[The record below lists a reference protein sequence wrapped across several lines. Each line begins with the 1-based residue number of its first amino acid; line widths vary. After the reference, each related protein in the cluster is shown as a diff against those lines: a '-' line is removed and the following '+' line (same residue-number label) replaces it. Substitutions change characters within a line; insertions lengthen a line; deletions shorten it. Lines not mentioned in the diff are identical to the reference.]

1 MATFAHKRS
10 AYGVFLA
17 LPLLAAL
24 AFPANAQ
31 TWKINLRDADLTA
44 FVNEVA
50 DITGKNFAV
59 DPRVKGTVTVISN
72 KALTRDQVYDLFLG
86 VLNVNGVVAVPSGNT
101 IKLVPD
107 TNARGSG
114 TPFDSRSK
122 IRGEL
127 IVTRVIWLANTNPND
142 LIPAIRPLMPQYAHL
157 AAIPG
162 TNALIISDRAENI
175 EQIEKL
181 VRTLDGTGEDDMEA
195 ITLRNSQAEE
205 IIGLV
210 DAMSATG
217 ASRDVRGSRVR
228 LIADARSNRL
238 LVKGDAQ
245 SRKRIRDL
253 VQLLD
258 VAPAD
263 RLGGLRVFRLKHA
276 SAKNLAQMLQGLV
289 TGQNSSSSGS
299 GSSNNNSSFSNTSNN
314 TANNSSTTGS
324 TGSGI
329 SSVNLT
335 SLGNNSNSSNNNALT
350 SFSAGGISIIA
361 DETQNALIVKS
372 EPALMREIES
382 AIEQLDSRRSQVL
395 IEAAIVE
402 VSGSNIDQLGIQW
415 ALGDLTS
422 GVGLINFNNVGA
434 SLAGIGVAAAAGA
447 AGAGAAANSL
457 LGAALALGDVREKNG
472 QTSFYGALIQALDR
486 NTKANLLSVPSVLT
500 LDNEEAHIVVGQ
512 NVPFITGSTTLTSGG
527 TSSPYQTV
535 ERKDV
540 GLTLKVIPHIGE
552 GGTIRL
558 EVEQEV
564 SAVVPAS
571 SAVSTTDITTTK
583 RLIKTAILAE
593 DQQTIVLGGLIQDD
607 NTNSEQAVPGLSK
620 IPVLGRLF
628 RSDNKT
634 NEKRNL
640 LVFLHPTI
648 VRDGK
653 SVNSLTQK
661 RYGQV
666 RSLQFLLDPDGNM
679 TRLPEQID
687 RIYGDSTTSTLT
699 NSALGS
705 KDPTP
710 VALDP
715 NVNTSSLNSSNRNMT
730 GSNTT
735 RTTALAPAP
744 VVVVRPLVDMTAQP
758 AVAINPPV
766 TTTSRDGNTVIQT
779 TIRSE

>member
-1 MATFAHKRS
+1 MANFAHKRS
-10 AYGVFLA
+10 AYGVFMA

-107 TNARGSG
+107 TNARSSG
-114 TPFDSRSK
+114 TPFDSRNR

-127 IVTRVIWLANTNPND
+127 VVTRVIWLENTNPSD
-142 LIPAIRPLMPQYAHL
+142 IIPAIRPLMPQYAHL

-162 TNALIISDRAENI
+162 TNALIVSDRAENI

-181 VRTLDGTGEDDMEA
+181 VRTLDGTGDDDMEA
-195 ITLRNSQAEE
+195 IPLRNSQAEE

-217 ASRDVRGSRVR
+217 TSRDVRGSRIR
-228 LIADARSNRL
+228 LISDARSNRL
-238 LVKGDAQ
+238 LVKGDAA
-245 SRKRIRDL
+245 SRKRIREL
-253 VQLLD
+253 VQMLD

-263 RLGGLRVFRLKHA
+263 RLGGLRVFRLRHA

-289 TGQNSSSSGS
+289 TGQNTSSSSNS
-299 GSSNNNSSFSNTSNN
+299 TSSNNSSFSNSSNN
-314 TANNSSTTGS
+314 TTTGTTS
-324 TGSGI
+324 NTGSSSSLGNGA
-329 SSVNLT
+329 SVNLT
-335 SLGNNSNSSNNNALT
+335 SLGSNGNSNNNQLST
-350 SFSAGGISIIA
+350 FSAGGISIIA
-361 DETQNALIVKS
+361 DETQNALIVKA

-382 AIEQLDSRRSQVL
+382 AIDQLDSRRSQVL

-402 VSGSNIDQLGIQW
+402 VSGSTGEQLGIQW

-422 GVGLINFNNVGA
+422 GVGLINFTNAGA
-434 SLAGIGVAAAAGA
+434 SLASIGAAVAAGGTTAAT
-447 AGAGAAANSL
+447 AANSL
-457 LGAALALGDVREKNG
+457 KGVALALGDVREKNG
-472 QTSFYGALIQALDR
+472 KTNFYGALIQALDS
-486 NTKANLLSVPSVLT
+486 NSKANLLSVPSVLT

-527 TSSPYQTV
+527 TTSPYQTV

-540 GLTLKVIPHIGE
+540 GLTLKVIPHIGD

-564 SAVVPAS
+564 SAVVPNS
-571 SAVSTTDITTTK
+571 VSTTDITTTK

-607 NTNSEQAVPGLSK
+607 ATDSTQAVPGLSK
-620 IPVLGRLF
+620 IPVVGRLF
-628 RSDNKT
+628 RSDSGT
-634 NEKRNL
+634 REKRNL

-648 VRDGK
+648 IRDGQ
-653 SVNSLTQK
+653 SVNDLTQK

-666 RSLQFLLDPDGNM
+666 RGLQLILDPNGNI

-687 RIYGDSTTSTLT
+687 RIYGDSTTDASTNPSMNT
-699 NSALGS
+699 ID
-705 KDPTP
+705 KTP
-710 VALDP
+710 VA
-715 NVNTSSLNSSNRNMT
+715 VQRAV
-730 GSNTT
+730 TT
-735 RTTALAPAP
+735 PVINPP
-744 VVVVRPLVDMTAQP
+744 VVVVQPMVDVKPIT
-758 AVAINPPV
+758 PV
-766 TTTSRDGNTVIQT
+766 TNTTRDGNTVIQT

>member
-1 MATFAHKRS
+1 MTNFAHKRF
-10 AYGVFLA
+10 AYGVFMA

-24 AFPANAQ
+24 ALPANAQ

-107 TNARGSG
+107 TNAKGSG
-114 TPFDSRSK
+114 VPFDSRNRV
-122 IRGEL
+122 RGENV
-127 IVTRVIWLANTNPND
+127 VTRVIWLANTNPND

-175 EQIEKL
+175 IQIESL
-181 VRTLDGTGEDDMEA
+181 VRSLDGTGDDDIES
-195 ITLRNSQAEE
+195 IPLRNSQAEE

-263 RLGGLRVFRLKHA
+263 RLGGLRVFRLRHA

-289 TGQNSSSSGS
+289 TGQSTGSSASNTNSGLSASNTLSSGTNNTSNSAANSSNTGS
-299 GSSNNNSSFSNTSNN
+299 GSS
-314 TANNSSTTGS
+314 
-324 TGSGI
+324 I
-329 SSVNLT
+329 NLS
-335 SLGNNSNSSNNNALT
+335 SLGNSSSNTGDSQMTN
-350 SFSAGGISIIA
+350 FSAGGISIIA
-361 DETQNALIVKS
+361 DETQNALVVKA
-372 EPALMREIES
+372 EPALMREIET
-382 AIEQLDSRRSQVL
+382 AIDQLDTRRSQVL

-402 VSGSNIDQLGIQW
+402 VSGTNTDQLGIQW
-415 ALGDLTS
+415 ALGDLNS
-422 GVGLINFNNVGA
+422 GVGLINFGNVGSSLA
-434 SLAGIGVAAAAGA
+434 SLAAGVSAGGAAAASA
-447 AGAGAAANSL
+447 AGNLAGAAL
-457 LGAALALGDVREKNG
+457 VLGDSRKRSNG
-472 QTSFYGALIQALDR
+472 SNSFYGALIQALKIDE
-486 NTKANLLSVPSVLT
+486 KANLLSVPSVMT
-500 LDNEEAHIVVGQ
+500 LDNQEAHIVVGQ
-512 NVPFITGSTTLTSGG
+512 NVPFITGSTTSTNSG
-527 TSSPYQTV
+527 TSNPYQTI

-540 GLTLKVIPHIGE
+540 GITLKVIPHIGE
-552 GGTIRL
+552 DGTVRL

-564 SAVVPAS
+564 SAVLKTNADIRS
-571 SAVSTTDITTTK
+571 SDLITSK
-583 RLIKTAILAE
+583 RLIKTEILAD

-607 NTNSEQAVPGLSK
+607 TTGSTQAVPGLSS
-620 IPVLGRLF
+620 IPFVGRLF
-628 RSDNKT
+628 RSDSGSK
-634 NEKRNL
+634 EKRNL

-648 VRDGK
+648 IRDSNSVR
-653 SVNSLTQK
+653 SLTQT

-666 RSLQFLLDPDGNM
+666 RSLQLMLDPDGNI

-687 RIYGDSTTSTLT
+687 RIYGESTTDAAA
-699 NSALGS
+699 NSRVNLID
-705 KDPTP
+705 KTP
-710 VALDP
+710 VAVTRP
-715 NVNTSSLNSSNRNMT
+715 ATTAVTTPVVNPAVIVVKPIVDEQPI
-730 GSNTT
+730 T
-735 RTTALAPAP
+735 RT
-744 VVVVRPLVDMTAQP
+744 
-758 AVAINPPV
+758 
-766 TTTSRDGNTVIQT
+766 SKDGTTVIQT
-779 TIRSE
+779 TIRAQ

>member
-1 MATFAHKRS
+1 MANFAHKRS
-10 AYGVFLA
+10 AYGVFMA

-114 TPFDSRSK
+114 TPFDSRNR

-127 IVTRVIWLANTNPND
+127 VVTRVIWLENTNPND
-142 LIPAIRPLMPQYAHL
+142 VIPAVRPLMPQYAHL

-162 TNALIISDRAENI
+162 TNALIVSDRAENI

-181 VRTLDGTGEDDMEA
+181 VRTLDGTGDDDMEA
-195 ITLRNSQAEE
+195 IPLRNSQAEE

-217 ASRDVRGSRVR
+217 SARDVRGSRVR

-238 LVKGDAQ
+238 LVKGDART
-245 SRKRIRDL
+245 RKRIREL
-253 VQLLD
+253 VQMLD

-263 RLGGLRVFRLKHA
+263 RLGGLRVFRLRHA

-289 TGQNSSSSGS
+289 TGQNTSSGSNASASGNSNSFSNSSNTTTTGTTSNTGSSSSLGS
-299 GSSNNNSSFSNTSNN
+299 GASVNLSNLGSNSSSNNNPL
-314 TANNSSTTGS
+314 ST
-324 TGSGI
+324 
-329 SSVNLT
+329 
-335 SLGNNSNSSNNNALT
+335 
-350 SFSAGGISIIA
+350 FSAGGISIIA
-361 DETQNALIVKS
+361 DETQNALIVKA

-382 AIEQLDSRRSQVL
+382 AINQLDSRRSQVL

-402 VSGSNIDQLGIQW
+402 VSGSTGEQLGIQW

-434 SLAGIGVAAAAGA
+434 SLAQIGAAVATGGTAAAS
-447 AGAGAAANSL
+447 AANSL
-457 LGAALALGDVREKNG
+457 KGAALALGDVRKKNG
-472 QTSFYGALIQALDR
+472 QTNFYGALIQALDS
-486 NTKANLLSVPSVLT
+486 NSKANLLSVPSVLT

-512 NVPFITGSTTLTSGG
+512 NVPFITGSATLTSGG
-527 TSSPYQTV
+527 TASPYQTV

-540 GLTLKVIPHIGE
+540 GLTLKVIPHIGD

-564 SAVVPAS
+564 SAVVPAT

-607 NTNSEQAVPGLSK
+607 TTGSTQAVPGLSK
-620 IPVLGRLF
+620 IPVVGRLF
-628 RSDNKT
+628 RSDNGSH
-634 NEKRNL
+634 EKRNL

-648 VRDGK
+648 IRDGQ
-653 SVNSLTQK
+653 SVNALTEK

-666 RSLQFLLDPDGNM
+666 RSLQLILDPNGNI

-687 RIYGDSTTSTLT
+687 RIYGDSTTDATT
-699 NSALGS
+699 NPSMNTIDS
-705 KDPTP
+705 TP
-710 VALDP
+710 VAIQRT
-715 NVNTSSLNSSNRNMT
+715 V
-730 GSNTT
+730 TT
-735 RTTALAPAP
+735 PVINPP
-744 VVVVRPLVDMTAQP
+744 VVVVRPMVD
-758 AVAINPPV
+758 VSPV
-766 TTTSRDGNTVIQT
+766 TPVTNTTRDGNTVIQT

>member
-1 MATFAHKRS
+1 MANFAHKRS
-10 AYGVFLA
+10 AYGVFMA

-107 TNARGSG
+107 TNARSSG
-114 TPFDSRSK
+114 TPFDSRNR

-127 IVTRVIWLANTNPND
+127 VVTRVIWLENTNPSD
-142 LIPAIRPLMPQYAHL
+142 IIPAIRPLMPQYAHL

-162 TNALIISDRAENI
+162 TNALIVSDRAENI

-181 VRTLDGTGEDDMEA
+181 VRTLDGTGDDDIEA
-195 ITLRNSQAEE
+195 ISLRNSQAEE

-217 ASRDVRGSRVR
+217 TSRDVRGSRVR
-228 LIADARSNRL
+228 LISDARSNRL
-238 LVKGDAQ
+238 LVKGDAA
-245 SRKRIRDL
+245 SRKRIREL
-253 VQLLD
+253 VQMLD

-263 RLGGLRVFRLKHA
+263 RLGGLRVFRLRHA

-289 TGQNSSSSGS
+289 TGQNTSSSSNS
-299 GSSNNNSSFSNTSNN
+299 TSSNNSSFSNSSNN
-314 TANNSSTTGS
+314 TTTGTTS
-324 TGSGI
+324 NTGSSSSLG
-329 SSVNLT
+329 SGASVNLT
-335 SLGNNSNSSNNNALT
+335 SLGSNSSSNNNQLST
-350 SFSAGGISIIA
+350 FSAGGISIIA
-361 DETQNALIVKS
+361 DETQNALIVKA

-382 AIEQLDSRRSQVL
+382 AIDQLDSRRSQVL

-402 VSGSNIDQLGIQW
+402 VSGSTGEQLGIQW

-434 SLAGIGVAAAAGA
+434 SLASIGIAAAAGGTA
-447 AGAGAAANSL
+447 AASVANNLTGAAI
-457 LGAALALGDVREKNG
+457 ALGDVREKNG
-472 QTSFYGALIQALDR
+472 KTNFYGALIQALDS
-486 NTKANLLSVPSVLT
+486 NSKANLLSVPSVLT

-512 NVPFITGSTTLTSGG
+512 NVPFITGSATLTSGG
-527 TSSPYQTV
+527 TASPYQTV

-540 GLTLKVIPHIGE
+540 GLTLKVIPHIGD

-564 SAVVPAS
+564 SAVVPS
-571 SAVSTTDITTTK
+571 SRAVSTTDITTTK

-607 NTNSEQAVPGLSK
+607 TTGSTQAVPGLSK
-620 IPVLGRLF
+620 IPVVGRLF
-628 RSDNKT
+628 RSDSGT
-634 NEKRNL
+634 QEKRNL

-648 VRDGK
+648 IRDGQ
-653 SVNSLTQK
+653 SVNDLTQK

-666 RSLQFLLDPDGNM
+666 RGLQLILDPNGNI

-687 RIYGDSTTSTLT
+687 RIYGDSTTDASTNPSMNT
-699 NSALGS
+699 ID
-705 KDPTP
+705 KTP
-710 VALDP
+710 VA
-715 NVNTSSLNSSNRNMT
+715 VQRAV
-730 GSNTT
+730 TT
-735 RTTALAPAP
+735 PVINPP
-744 VVVVRPLVDMTAQP
+744 VVVVQPMVD
-758 AVAINPPV
+758 VKPV
-766 TTTSRDGNTVIQT
+766 TPVTNTTRDGNTVIQT

>member
-1 MATFAHKRS
+1 MANFAHKRS
-10 AYGVFLA
+10 AYGVFMA

-107 TNARGSG
+107 TNARSSG
-114 TPFDSRSK
+114 TPFDSRNR

-127 IVTRVIWLANTNPND
+127 VVTRVIWLENTNPSD
-142 LIPAIRPLMPQYAHL
+142 IIPAIRPLMPQYAHL

-162 TNALIISDRAENI
+162 TNALIVSDRAENI

-181 VRTLDGTGEDDMEA
+181 VRTLDGTGDDDIEA
-195 ITLRNSQAEE
+195 ISLRNSQAEE

-217 ASRDVRGSRVR
+217 TSRDVRGSRVR
-228 LIADARSNRL
+228 LISDARSNRL
-238 LVKGDAQ
+238 LVKGDAA
-245 SRKRIRDL
+245 SRKRIREL
-253 VQLLD
+253 VQMLD

-289 TGQNSSSSGS
+289 TGQNTSSSSNS
-299 GSSNNNSSFSNTSNN
+299 TSSNNSSFSNSSNN
-314 TANNSSTTGS
+314 TTTGTTS
-324 TGSGI
+324 NTGSSSSLGNGA
-329 SSVNLT
+329 SVNLT
-335 SLGNNSNSSNNNALT
+335 SLGSNSNSNNNQLST
-350 SFSAGGISIIA
+350 FSAGGISIIA
-361 DETQNALIVKS
+361 DETQNALIVKA

-382 AIEQLDSRRSQVL
+382 AIDQLDSRRSQVL

-402 VSGSNIDQLGIQW
+402 VSGSTGEQLGIQW

-434 SLAGIGVAAAAGA
+434 SLAQIGAGVAAGGTAAASVASQLAGA
-447 AGAGAAANSL
+447 AI
-457 LGAALALGDVREKNG
+457 ALGDVREKNG
-472 QTSFYGALIQALDR
+472 QTNFYGALIQALDS
-486 NTKANLLSVPSVLT
+486 NSKANLLSVPSVLT

-512 NVPFITGSTTLTSGG
+512 NVPFITGSATLTSGG
-527 TSSPYQTV
+527 TASPYQTV

-540 GLTLKVIPHIGE
+540 GLTLKVIPHIGD

-564 SAVVPAS
+564 SAVVPTNN
-571 SAVSTTDITTTK
+571 AVSKTDITTTK

-607 NTNSEQAVPGLSK
+607 NSSTTQAVPGLSK
-620 IPVLGRLF
+620 VPVLGRLF
-628 RSDNKT
+628 RSDNDSH
-634 NEKRNL
+634 EKRNL

-648 VRDGK
+648 IRDGQ
-653 SVNSLTQK
+653 SVNDLTQK

-666 RSLQFLLDPDGNM
+666 RGLQLILDPNGNI

-687 RIYGDSTTSTLT
+687 RIYGDSTTDASTNPSMNT
-699 NSALGS
+699 ID
-705 KDPTP
+705 KTP
-710 VALDP
+710 VA
-715 NVNTSSLNSSNRNMT
+715 VQRAV
-730 GSNTT
+730 TT
-735 RTTALAPAP
+735 PVINPP
-744 VVVVRPLVDMTAQP
+744 VVVVQPMVD
-758 AVAINPPV
+758 VKPV
-766 TTTSRDGNTVIQT
+766 TPVTNTTRDGNTVIQT

>member
-1 MATFAHKRS
+1 MANFAHKRS
-10 AYGVFLA
+10 AYGVFMA

-24 AFPANAQ
+24 AFPAHAQ

-107 TNARGSG
+107 TNARSSG
-114 TPFDSRSK
+114 TPFDSRNR

-127 IVTRVIWLANTNPND
+127 VVTRVIWLENTNPSD
-142 LIPAIRPLMPQYAHL
+142 IIPAIRPLMPQYAHL

-162 TNALIISDRAENI
+162 TNALIVSDRAENI

-181 VRTLDGTGEDDMEA
+181 VRTLDGTGDDDIEA
-195 ITLRNSQAEE
+195 IPLRNSQAEE

-217 ASRDVRGSRVR
+217 TSRDVRGSRVR
-228 LIADARSNRL
+228 LISDARSNRL
-238 LVKGDAQ
+238 LVKGDAA
-245 SRKRIRDL
+245 SRKRIREL
-253 VQLLD
+253 VQMLD

-263 RLGGLRVFRLKHA
+263 RLGGLRVFRLRHA

-289 TGQNSSSSGS
+289 TGQNTSSSSNS
-299 GSSNNNSSFSNTSNN
+299 TSSNNSSFSNSSNN
-314 TANNSSTTGS
+314 TTTGTTSNTGSSSTL
-324 TGSGI
+324 GSGA
-329 SSVNLT
+329 SVNLT
-335 SLGNNSNSSNNNALT
+335 SLGSNSNSNNNQLST
-350 SFSAGGISIIA
+350 FSAGGISIIA
-361 DETQNALIVKS
+361 DETQNALIVKA

-382 AIEQLDSRRSQVL
+382 AIDQLDSRRSQVL

-402 VSGSNIDQLGIQW
+402 VSGSTGEQLGIQW

-422 GVGLINFNNVGA
+422 GVGLINFTNVGA
-434 SLAGIGVAAAAGA
+434 SLASIGAAVAAGGTTAAT
-447 AGAGAAANSL
+447 AANSL
-457 LGAALALGDVREKNG
+457 KGVALALGDVREKNG
-472 QTSFYGALIQALDR
+472 KTNFYGALIQALDS
-486 NTKANLLSVPSVLT
+486 NSKANLLSVPSVLT

-527 TSSPYQTV
+527 TTSPYQTV

-540 GLTLKVIPHIGE
+540 GLTLKVIPHIGD

-564 SAVVPAS
+564 SAVVPNS
-571 SAVSTTDITTTK
+571 VSTTDITTTK

-607 NTNSEQAVPGLSK
+607 ATDSTQAVPGLSK
-620 IPVLGRLF
+620 IPVVGRLF
-628 RSDNKT
+628 RSDSGT
-634 NEKRNL
+634 REKRNL

-648 VRDGK
+648 IRDGQ
-653 SVNSLTQK
+653 SVNDLTQK

-666 RSLQFLLDPDGNM
+666 RGLQLILDPNGSI

-687 RIYGDSTTSTLT
+687 RIYGDSTTDASTNPSMNT
-699 NSALGS
+699 ID
-705 KDPTP
+705 KTP
-710 VALDP
+710 VA
-715 NVNTSSLNSSNRNMT
+715 VQRAV
-730 GSNTT
+730 TT
-735 RTTALAPAP
+735 PVINPP
-744 VVVVRPLVDMTAQP
+744 VVVVQPMVD
-758 AVAINPPV
+758 VKPV
-766 TTTSRDGNTVIQT
+766 TPVTNTTRDGNTVIQT
-779 TIRSE
+779 TISSE

>member
-1 MATFAHKRS
+1 MANFAHKRS
-10 AYGVFLA
+10 AYGVFMA

-107 TNARGSG
+107 TNARSSG
-114 TPFDSRSK
+114 TPFDSRNR

-127 IVTRVIWLANTNPND
+127 VVTRVIWLENTNPSD
-142 LIPAIRPLMPQYAHL
+142 IIPAIRPLMPQYAHL

-162 TNALIISDRAENI
+162 TNALIVSDRAENI

-181 VRTLDGTGEDDMEA
+181 VRTLDGTGDDDIEA
-195 ITLRNSQAEE
+195 IPLRNSQAEE

-217 ASRDVRGSRVR
+217 TSRDVRGSRVR
-228 LIADARSNRL
+228 LISDARSNRL
-238 LVKGDAQ
+238 LVKGDAA
-245 SRKRIRDL
+245 SRKRIREL
-253 VQLLD
+253 VQMLD

-263 RLGGLRVFRLKHA
+263 RLGGLRVFRLRHA

-289 TGQNSSSSGS
+289 TGQNTSSSSNS
-299 GSSNNNSSFSNTSNN
+299 TSSNNSSFSNSSNN
-314 TANNSSTTGS
+314 TTTGTTS
-324 TGSGI
+324 NTGSSSSLGNGA
-329 SSVNLT
+329 SVNLT
-335 SLGNNSNSSNNNALT
+335 SLGSNSNSNNNQLST
-350 SFSAGGISIIA
+350 FSAGGISIIA
-361 DETQNALIVKS
+361 DETQNALIVKA

-382 AIEQLDSRRSQVL
+382 AIDQLDSRRSQVL

-402 VSGSNIDQLGIQW
+402 VSGSTGEQLGIQW

-422 GVGLINFNNVGA
+422 GVGLINFTNAGA
-434 SLAGIGVAAAAGA
+434 SLASIGVAAAAG
-447 AGAGAAANSL
+447 GTAAASAASNL
-457 LGAALALGDVREKNG
+457 KGAALALGDIREKNG
-472 QTSFYGALIQALDR
+472 KTNFYGALIQALDS
-486 NTKANLLSVPSVLT
+486 NSKANLLSVPSVLT

-512 NVPFITGSTTLTSGG
+512 NVPFITGSATLTSGG
-527 TSSPYQTV
+527 TASPYQTV

-540 GLTLKVIPHIGE
+540 GLTLKVIPHIGD

-564 SAVVPAS
+564 SAVVPAT

-607 NTNSEQAVPGLSK
+607 ATDSTQAVPGLSK
-620 IPVLGRLF
+620 IPVVGRLF
-628 RSDNKT
+628 RSDSGT
-634 NEKRNL
+634 REKRNL

-648 VRDGK
+648 IRDGQ
-653 SVNSLTQK
+653 SVNDLTQK

-666 RSLQFLLDPDGNM
+666 RGLQLILDPNGNI

-687 RIYGDSTTSTLT
+687 RIYGDSTTDASTNPSMNT
-699 NSALGS
+699 ID
-705 KDPTP
+705 KTP
-710 VALDP
+710 VA
-715 NVNTSSLNSSNRNMT
+715 VQRAV
-730 GSNTT
+730 TT
-735 RTTALAPAP
+735 PVINPP
-744 VVVVRPLVDMTAQP
+744 VVVVQPMVD
-758 AVAINPPV
+758 VKPV
-766 TTTSRDGNTVIQT
+766 TPVTNTTRDGNTVIQT

>member
-1 MATFAHKRS
+1 MANFAHKRS
-10 AYGVFLA
+10 AYGVFMA

-107 TNARGSG
+107 TNARSSG
-114 TPFDSRSK
+114 TPFDSRNR

-127 IVTRVIWLANTNPND
+127 VVTRVIWLENTNPSD
-142 LIPAIRPLMPQYAHL
+142 IIPAIRPLMPQYAHL

-162 TNALIISDRAENI
+162 TNALIVSDRAENI

-181 VRTLDGTGEDDMEA
+181 VRTLDGTGDDDIEA
-195 ITLRNSQAEE
+195 ISLRNSQAEE

-217 ASRDVRGSRVR
+217 TSRDVRGSRVR
-228 LIADARSNRL
+228 LISDARSNRL
-238 LVKGDAQ
+238 LVKGDAA
-245 SRKRIRDL
+245 SRKRIREL
-253 VQLLD
+253 VQMLD

-289 TGQNSSSSGS
+289 TGQNTSSSSNS
-299 GSSNNNSSFSNTSNN
+299 TSSNNSSFSNSSNN
-314 TANNSSTTGS
+314 TTTGTTS
-324 TGSGI
+324 NTGSSSSLGNGA
-329 SSVNLT
+329 SVNLT
-335 SLGNNSNSSNNNALT
+335 SLGSNSNSNNNQLST
-350 SFSAGGISIIA
+350 FSAGGISIIA
-361 DETQNALIVKS
+361 DETQNALIVKA

-382 AIEQLDSRRSQVL
+382 AIDQLDSRRSQVL

-402 VSGSNIDQLGIQW
+402 VSGSTGEQLGIQW

-422 GVGLINFNNVGA
+422 GVGLINFTNAGA
-434 SLAGIGVAAAAGA
+434 SLASIGIAAAAG
-447 AGAGAAANSL
+447 GTAAASAASNL
-457 LGAALALGDVREKNG
+457 KGAALALGDIREKNG
-472 QTSFYGALIQALDR
+472 KTNFYGALIQALDS
-486 NTKANLLSVPSVLT
+486 NSKANLLSVPSVLT

-512 NVPFITGSTTLTSGG
+512 NVPFITGSATLTSGG
-527 TSSPYQTV
+527 TASPYQTV

-540 GLTLKVIPHIGE
+540 GLTLKVIPHIGD

-564 SAVVPAS
+564 SAVVPAT

-607 NTNSEQAVPGLSK
+607 ATDSTQAVPGLSK
-620 IPVLGRLF
+620 IPVVGRLF
-628 RSDNKT
+628 RSDSGT
-634 NEKRNL
+634 REKRNL

-648 VRDGK
+648 IRDGQ
-653 SVNSLTQK
+653 SVNDLTQK

-666 RSLQFLLDPDGNM
+666 RGLQLILDPNGNI

-687 RIYGDSTTSTLT
+687 RIYGDSTTDASTNPSMNT
-699 NSALGS
+699 ID
-705 KDPTP
+705 KTP
-710 VALDP
+710 VA
-715 NVNTSSLNSSNRNMT
+715 VQRAV
-730 GSNTT
+730 TT
-735 RTTALAPAP
+735 PVINPP
-744 VVVVRPLVDMTAQP
+744 VVVVQPMVD
-758 AVAINPPV
+758 VKPV
-766 TTTSRDGNTVIQT
+766 TPVTNTTRDGNTVIQT

>member
-1 MATFAHKRS
+1 MANFAHKRS
-10 AYGVFLA
+10 AYGVFMA

-72 KALTRDQVYDLFLG
+72 KELTRDQVYDLFLG

-107 TNARGSG
+107 TNARSSG
-114 TPFDSRSK
+114 TPFDSRNR

-127 IVTRVIWLANTNPND
+127 VVTRVIWLQNTNPSD

-162 TNALIISDRAENI
+162 TNALIVSDRAENI

-181 VRTLDGTGEDDMEA
+181 VSTLDGTGDNDMEA
-195 ITLRNSQAEE
+195 IPLRNSQAEE

-217 ASRDVRGSRVR
+217 SSRDVRGSRVR

-245 SRKRIRDL
+245 SRKRIREL
-253 VQLLD
+253 VQMLD
-258 VAPAD
+258 VVPAD
-263 RLGGLRVFRLKHA
+263 RLGGLRVFRLRHA

-289 TGQNSSSSGS
+289 TGQNTSSGS
-299 GSSNNNSSFSNTSNN
+299 NSTSSNTS
-314 TANNSSTTGS
+314 SF
-324 TGSGI
+324 
-329 SSVNLT
+329 
-335 SLGNNSNSSNNNALT
+335 SNSSNNTTTGTTSNTGSSSSLGSGASVNLT
-350 SFSAGGISIIA
+350 GLGSNSNNNNSNQLSTFTAGGISIIA
-361 DETQNALIVKS
+361 DETQNALIVKA

-382 AIEQLDSRRSQVL
+382 AIDQLDSRRSQVL

-402 VSGSNIDQLGIQW
+402 VSGSTGEQLGIQW

-422 GVGLINFNNVGA
+422 GVGLINFSNVGA
-434 SLAGIGVAAAAGA
+434 SLAQLGAGVAAGGTAAASVANQLAGA
-447 AGAGAAANSL
+447 AI
-457 LGAALALGDVREKNG
+457 ALGDVREKNG
-472 QTSFYGALIQALDR
+472 QTNFYGALIQALDS
-486 NTKANLLSVPSVLT
+486 NSKANLLSVPSVLT

-512 NVPFITGSTTLTSGG
+512 NVPFITGSATLTSGG
-527 TSSPYQTV
+527 TASPYQTV

-540 GLTLKVIPHIGE
+540 GLTLKVIPHIGD

-564 SAVVPAS
+564 SAVVPANNAIS
-571 SAVSTTDITTTK
+571 KTDITTTK

-607 NTNSEQAVPGLSK
+607 NTSTTQAVPGLSK

-628 RSDNKT
+628 RSDNDSH
-634 NEKRNL
+634 EKRNL

-648 VRDGK
+648 IRDGQ
-653 SVNSLTQK
+653 SVNALTQK

-666 RSLQFLLDPDGNM
+666 RSLQLILDPNGNI

-687 RIYGDSTTSTLT
+687 RIYGDSTTDATT
-699 NSALGS
+699 NPSMNTID
-705 KDPTP
+705 KTP
-710 VALDP
+710 VAIQRA
-715 NVNTSSLNSSNRNMT
+715 V
-730 GSNTT
+730 TT
-735 RTTALAPAP
+735 PVINPP
-744 VVVVRPLVDMTAQP
+744 VVVVTPMVDVKP
-758 AVAINPPV
+758 ATPV
-766 TTTSRDGNTVIQT
+766 TSTTRDGNTVIQT

>member
-1 MATFAHKRS
+1 MANFAHKRS
-10 AYGVFLA
+10 AYGVFMA

-107 TNARGSG
+107 TNARSSG
-114 TPFDSRSK
+114 TPFDSRNR

-127 IVTRVIWLANTNPND
+127 VVTRVIWLENTNPSD
-142 LIPAIRPLMPQYAHL
+142 IIPAIRPLMPQYAHL

-162 TNALIISDRAENI
+162 TNALIVSDRAENI

-181 VRTLDGTGEDDMEA
+181 VRTLDGTGDDDIEA
-195 ITLRNSQAEE
+195 ISLRNSQAEE

-217 ASRDVRGSRVR
+217 TSRDVRGSRVR
-228 LIADARSNRL
+228 LISDARSNRL
-238 LVKGDAQ
+238 LVKGDAA
-245 SRKRIRDL
+245 SRKRIREL
-253 VQLLD
+253 VQMLD

-289 TGQNSSSSGS
+289 TGQNTSSSSNS
-299 GSSNNNSSFSNTSNN
+299 TSSNNSSFSNSSNN
-314 TANNSSTTGS
+314 TTTGTTS
-324 TGSGI
+324 NTGSSSSLGNGA
-329 SSVNLT
+329 SVNLT
-335 SLGNNSNSSNNNALT
+335 SLGSNSNSNNNQLST
-350 SFSAGGISIIA
+350 FSAGGISIIA
-361 DETQNALIVKS
+361 DETQNALIVKA

-382 AIEQLDSRRSQVL
+382 AIDQLDSRRSQVL

-402 VSGSNIDQLGIQW
+402 VSGSTGEQLGIQW

-434 SLAGIGVAAAAGA
+434 SLAQIGAGVAAGGTAAASVASQLAGA
-447 AGAGAAANSL
+447 AI
-457 LGAALALGDVREKNG
+457 ALGDVREKNG
-472 QTSFYGALIQALDR
+472 QTNFYGALIQALDS

-527 TSSPYQTV
+527 TTSPYQTV

-540 GLTLKVIPHIGE
+540 GLTLKVIPHIGD

-564 SAVVPAS
+564 SAVVPTNN
-571 SAVSTTDITTTK
+571 AVSKTDITTTK

-607 NTNSEQAVPGLSK
+607 NSSTTQAVPGLSK
-620 IPVLGRLF
+620 VPVLGRLF
-628 RSDNKT
+628 RSDNDSH
-634 NEKRNL
+634 EKRNL

-648 VRDGK
+648 IRDGQ
-653 SVNSLTQK
+653 SVNDLTQK

-666 RSLQFLLDPDGNM
+666 RGLQLILDPNGNI

-687 RIYGDSTTSTLT
+687 RIYGDSTTDASTNPSMNT
-699 NSALGS
+699 ID
-705 KDPTP
+705 KTP
-710 VALDP
+710 VA
-715 NVNTSSLNSSNRNMT
+715 VQRAV
-730 GSNTT
+730 TT
-735 RTTALAPAP
+735 PVINPP
-744 VVVVRPLVDMTAQP
+744 VVVVQPMVD
-758 AVAINPPV
+758 VKPV
-766 TTTSRDGNTVIQT
+766 TPVTNTTRDGNTVIQT

>member
-1 MATFAHKRS
+1 MANFAHKRS
-10 AYGVFLA
+10 AYGVFMA

-50 DITGKNFAV
+50 DITAKNFDV

-107 TNARGSG
+107 TNARSSG
-114 TPFDSRSK
+114 TPFDSRNR

-127 IVTRVIWLANTNPND
+127 VVTRVIWLENTNPSD
-142 LIPAIRPLMPQYAHL
+142 IIPAIRPLMPQYAHL

-162 TNALIISDRAENI
+162 TNALIVSDRAENI

-181 VRTLDGTGEDDMEA
+181 VRTLDGTGDDDIEA
-195 ITLRNSQAEE
+195 ISLRNSQAEE

-217 ASRDVRGSRVR
+217 TSRDVRGSRVR
-228 LIADARSNRL
+228 LISDARSNRL
-238 LVKGDAQ
+238 LVKGDAA
-245 SRKRIRDL
+245 SRKRIREL
-253 VQLLD
+253 VQMLD

-263 RLGGLRVFRLKHA
+263 RLGGLRVFRLRHA

-289 TGQNSSSSGS
+289 TGQNTSSSSNS
-299 GSSNNNSSFSNTSNN
+299 TSSNNSSFSNSSNN
-314 TANNSSTTGS
+314 TTTGTTS
-324 TGSGI
+324 NTGSSSSLG
-329 SSVNLT
+329 SGASVNLT
-335 SLGNNSNSSNNNALT
+335 SLGSNSSSNNNQLST
-350 SFSAGGISIIA
+350 FSAGGISIIA
-361 DETQNALIVKS
+361 DETQNALIVKA

-382 AIEQLDSRRSQVL
+382 AIDQLDSRRSQVL

-402 VSGSNIDQLGIQW
+402 VSGSTGEQLGIQW

-434 SLAGIGVAAAAGA
+434 SQASIGIAAAAGGTA
-447 AGAGAAANSL
+447 AASVANNLTGAAI
-457 LGAALALGDVREKNG
+457 ALGDVREKNG
-472 QTSFYGALIQALDR
+472 KTNFYGALIQALDS
-486 NTKANLLSVPSVLT
+486 NSKANLLSVPSVLT

-512 NVPFITGSTTLTSGG
+512 NVPFITGSATLTSGG
-527 TSSPYQTV
+527 TASPYQTV

-540 GLTLKVIPHIGE
+540 GLTLKVIPHIGD

-564 SAVVPAS
+564 SAVVPS
-571 SAVSTTDITTTK
+571 SRAVSTTDITTTK

-607 NTNSEQAVPGLSK
+607 TTGSTQAVPGLSK
-620 IPVLGRLF
+620 IPVVGRLF
-628 RSDNKT
+628 RSDSGT
-634 NEKRNL
+634 QEKRNL

-648 VRDGK
+648 IRDGQ
-653 SVNSLTQK
+653 SVNDLTQK

-666 RSLQFLLDPDGNM
+666 RGLQLILDPNGNI

-687 RIYGDSTTSTLT
+687 RIYGDSTTDASTNPSMNT
-699 NSALGS
+699 ID
-705 KDPTP
+705 KTP
-710 VALDP
+710 VA
-715 NVNTSSLNSSNRNMT
+715 VQRAV
-730 GSNTT
+730 TT
-735 RTTALAPAP
+735 PVINPP
-744 VVVVRPLVDMTAQP
+744 VVVVQPMVD
-758 AVAINPPV
+758 VKPV
-766 TTTSRDGNTVIQT
+766 TPVTNTTRDGNTVIQT

>member
-1 MATFAHKRS
+1 MANFAHKRS

-101 IKLVPD
+101 IKLIPD
-107 TNARGSG
+107 TNARSSG
-114 TPFDSRSK
+114 APFDSRNR

-127 IVTRVIWLANTNPND
+127 VVTRVIWLNNTNPAD

-162 TNALIISDRAENI
+162 TNALIVSDRAENI
-175 EQIEKL
+175 EEIEKL
-181 VRTLDGTGEDDMEA
+181 VRSLDGTGDNDIEA
-195 ITLRNSQAEE
+195 IPLRNSQAEE

-210 DAMSATG
+210 DAMSSTG

-238 LVKGDAQ
+238 LIKGDAE
-245 SRKRIRDL
+245 SRKRIRNL
-253 VQLLD
+253 VQMLD
-258 VAPAD
+258 VVPAD
-263 RLGGLRVFRLKHA
+263 RLGGLRVFRLRHA

-289 TGQNSSSSGS
+289 TGQNTGSGSNSTSSTNSFNNSSNNTTTGTTSNTGSSGS
-299 GSSNNNSSFSNTSNN
+299 L
-314 TANNSSTTGS
+314 
-324 TGSGI
+324 SGG

-335 SLGNNSNSSNNNALT
+335 SLGSNNNNSSGNQLST
-350 SFSAGGISIIA
+350 FSAGGISIIA
-361 DETQNALIVKS
+361 DETQNALIVKA

-382 AIEQLDSRRSQVL
+382 AIDQLDSRRSQVL

-402 VSGSNIDQLGIQW
+402 VSGSTGEQLGIQW

-434 SLAGIGVAAAAGA
+434 SLAQIGAAVATGGAAAASVATNLSGA
-447 AGAGAAANSL
+447 AI
-457 LGAALALGDVREKNG
+457 ALGDVREKNG
-472 QTSFYGALIQALDR
+472 KTNFYGALIQALDS

-527 TSSPYQTV
+527 NTSPYQTV

-540 GLTLKVIPHIGE
+540 GLTLKVIPHIGD

-564 SAVVPAS
+564 SAVVP
-571 SAVSTTDITTTK
+571 SARSVSTTDITTTK

-607 NTNSEQAVPGLSK
+607 NTGSTQAVPGLSK

-628 RSDNKT
+628 RSDST
-634 NEKRNL
+634 SHEKRNL

-648 VRDGK
+648 IRDGQ
-653 SVNSLTQK
+653 SVNALTQK

-666 RSLQFLLDPDGNM
+666 RSLQLILDPNGNI

-687 RIYGDSTTSTLT
+687 RIYGDSTTDATT
-699 NSALGS
+699 NPSMNTID
-705 KDPTP
+705 KTP
-710 VALDP
+710 VAI
-715 NVNTSSLNSSNRNMT
+715 NRAV
-730 GSNTT
+730 TT
-735 RTTALAPAP
+735 PVTNPP
-744 VVVVRPLVDMTAQP
+744 VVVVKPMLDVTPVQP
-758 AVAINPPV
+758 VSR
-766 TTTSRDGNTVIQT
+766 TTRDGNTVIQT
-779 TIRSE
+779 TIHAE

>member
-1 MATFAHKRS
+1 MANFAHKRS
-10 AYGVFLA
+10 AYGVFMA

-107 TNARGSG
+107 TNARSSG
-114 TPFDSRSK
+114 TPFDSRNR

-127 IVTRVIWLANTNPND
+127 VVTRVIWLENTNPSD
-142 LIPAIRPLMPQYAHL
+142 IIPAIRPLMPQYAHL

-162 TNALIISDRAENI
+162 TNALIVSDRAENI

-181 VRTLDGTGEDDMEA
+181 VRTLDGTGDDDIEA
-195 ITLRNSQAEE
+195 ISLRNSQAEE

-217 ASRDVRGSRVR
+217 TSRDVRGSRVR
-228 LIADARSNRL
+228 LISDARSNRL
-238 LVKGDAQ
+238 LVKGDAA
-245 SRKRIRDL
+245 SRKRIREL
-253 VQLLD
+253 VQMLD

-263 RLGGLRVFRLKHA
+263 RLGGLRVFRLRHA

-289 TGQNSSSSGS
+289 TGQNTSSSSNS
-299 GSSNNNSSFSNTSNN
+299 TSSNNSSFSNSSNN
-314 TANNSSTTGS
+314 TTTGTTSNTGNSSSLGN
-324 TGSGI
+324 GA
-329 SSVNLT
+329 SVNLT
-335 SLGNNSNSSNNNALT
+335 SLGSNSNSNNNQLST
-350 SFSAGGISIIA
+350 FSAGGISIIA
-361 DETQNALIVKS
+361 DETQNALIVKA

-382 AIEQLDSRRSQVL
+382 AIDQLDSRRSQVL

-402 VSGSNIDQLGIQW
+402 VSGSTGEQLGIQW

-434 SLAGIGVAAAAGA
+434 SLAQIGAGVAAGGTAAASVASQLAGA
-447 AGAGAAANSL
+447 AI
-457 LGAALALGDVREKNG
+457 ALGDVREKNG
-472 QTSFYGALIQALDR
+472 QTNFYGALIQALDS

-512 NVPFITGSTTLTSGG
+512 NVPFITGSATLTSGG
-527 TSSPYQTV
+527 TASPYQTV

-540 GLTLKVIPHIGE
+540 GLTLKVIPHIGD

-564 SAVVPAS
+564 SAVVPTNN
-571 SAVSTTDITTTK
+571 AVSKTDITTTK

-607 NTNSEQAVPGLSK
+607 NSSTTQAVPGLSK
-620 IPVLGRLF
+620 VPVLGRLF
-628 RSDNKT
+628 RSDNDSH
-634 NEKRNL
+634 EKRNL

-648 VRDGK
+648 IRDGQ
-653 SVNSLTQK
+653 SVNDLTQK

-666 RSLQFLLDPDGNM
+666 RGLQLILDPNGNI

-687 RIYGDSTTSTLT
+687 RIYGDSTTDASTNPSMNT
-699 NSALGS
+699 ID
-705 KDPTP
+705 KTP
-710 VALDP
+710 VA
-715 NVNTSSLNSSNRNMT
+715 VQRAV
-730 GSNTT
+730 TT
-735 RTTALAPAP
+735 PVINPP
-744 VVVVRPLVDMTAQP
+744 VVVVQPMVD
-758 AVAINPPV
+758 VKPV
-766 TTTSRDGNTVIQT
+766 TPVTNTTRDGNTVIQT

>member
-1 MATFAHKRS
+1 MANFAHKRS
-10 AYGVFLA
+10 AYGVFMA

-24 AFPANAQ
+24 AFPAHAQ

-107 TNARGSG
+107 TNARSSG
-114 TPFDSRSK
+114 TPFDSRNR

-127 IVTRVIWLANTNPND
+127 VVTRVIWLENTNPSD
-142 LIPAIRPLMPQYAHL
+142 IIPAIRPLMPQYAHL

-162 TNALIISDRAENI
+162 TNALIVSDRAENI

-181 VRTLDGTGEDDMEA
+181 VRTLDGTGDDDIEA
-195 ITLRNSQAEE
+195 IPLRNSQAEE

-217 ASRDVRGSRVR
+217 TSRDVRGSRVR
-228 LIADARSNRL
+228 LISDARSNRL
-238 LVKGDAQ
+238 LVKGDAA
-245 SRKRIRDL
+245 SRKRIREL
-253 VQLLD
+253 VQMLD

-263 RLGGLRVFRLKHA
+263 RLGGLRVFRLRHA

-289 TGQNSSSSGS
+289 TGQNTSSSSNS
-299 GSSNNNSSFSNTSNN
+299 TSSNNSSFSNSSNN
-314 TANNSSTTGS
+314 TTTGTTSNTGSSSTL
-324 TGSGI
+324 GSGA
-329 SSVNLT
+329 SVNLT
-335 SLGNNSNSSNNNALT
+335 SLGSNSNSNNNQLST
-350 SFSAGGISIIA
+350 FSAGGISIIA
-361 DETQNALIVKS
+361 DETQNALIVKA

-382 AIEQLDSRRSQVL
+382 AIDQLDSRRSQVL

-402 VSGSNIDQLGIQW
+402 VSGSTGEQLGIQW

-422 GVGLINFNNVGA
+422 GVGLINFTNVGA
-434 SLAGIGVAAAAGA
+434 SLASIGA
-447 AGAGAAANSL
+447 AVAVGTTGAASVASKL
-457 LGAALALGDVREKNG
+457 TGAALALGDVREKNG
-472 QTSFYGALIQALDR
+472 KTNFYGALIQALDS
-486 NTKANLLSVPSVLT
+486 NSKANLLSVPSVLT

-527 TSSPYQTV
+527 TTSPYQTV

-540 GLTLKVIPHIGE
+540 GLTLKVIPHIGD

-564 SAVVPAS
+564 SAVVPDS
-571 SAVSTTDITTTK
+571 VSTTDITTTK

-607 NTNSEQAVPGLSK
+607 NTNTTQAIPGLSK
-620 IPVLGRLF
+620 VPVLGRLF
-628 RSDNKT
+628 RSDSDT
-634 NEKRNL
+634 HQKRNL

-648 VRDGK
+648 IRDGQ
-653 SVNSLTQK
+653 SVNDLTQK

-666 RSLQFLLDPDGNM
+666 RGLQLILDPNGNI

-687 RIYGDSTTSTLT
+687 RIYGDSTTDASTNPSMNT
-699 NSALGS
+699 ID
-705 KDPTP
+705 KTP
-710 VALDP
+710 VA
-715 NVNTSSLNSSNRNMT
+715 VQRAV
-730 GSNTT
+730 TT
-735 RTTALAPAP
+735 PVINPP
-744 VVVVRPLVDMTAQP
+744 VVVVQPMVD
-758 AVAINPPV
+758 VKPV
-766 TTTSRDGNTVIQT
+766 TPVTNTTRDGNTVIQT

>member
-1 MATFAHKRS
+1 MANFAHKRS
-10 AYGVFLA
+10 AYGVFMA

-72 KALTRDQVYDLFLG
+72 KELTRDQVYDLFLG

-107 TNARGSG
+107 TNARSSG
-114 TPFDSRSK
+114 TPFDSRNR

-127 IVTRVIWLANTNPND
+127 VVTRVIWLQNTNPSD

-162 TNALIISDRAENI
+162 TNALIVSDRAENI

-181 VRTLDGTGEDDMEA
+181 VSTLDGTGDNDMEA
-195 ITLRNSQAEE
+195 IPLRNSQAEE

-217 ASRDVRGSRVR
+217 SSRDVRGSRVR

-245 SRKRIRDL
+245 SRKRIREL
-253 VQLLD
+253 VQMLD
-258 VAPAD
+258 VVPAD
-263 RLGGLRVFRLKHA
+263 RLGGLRVFRLRHA

-289 TGQNSSSSGS
+289 TGQNTSSGS
-299 GSSNNNSSFSNTSNN
+299 NSTSSNTS
-314 TANNSSTTGS
+314 SF
-324 TGSGI
+324 
-329 SSVNLT
+329 
-335 SLGNNSNSSNNNALT
+335 SNSSNNTTTGTTSNTGSSSSLGSGASVNLT
-350 SFSAGGISIIA
+350 GLGSNSNNNNSNQLSTFTAGGISIIA
-361 DETQNALIVKS
+361 DETQNALIVKA

-382 AIEQLDSRRSQVL
+382 AIDQLDSRRSQVL

-402 VSGSNIDQLGIQW
+402 VSGSTGEQLGIQW

-422 GVGLINFNNVGA
+422 GVGLINFSNAGA
-434 SLAGIGVAAAAGA
+434 SLASIGIAAAAGGTTA
-447 AGAGAAANSL
+447 ASAANSL
-457 LGAALALGDVREKNG
+457 KGAALALGDIREKNG
-472 QTSFYGALIQALDR
+472 KTNFYGALIQALDS
-486 NTKANLLSVPSVLT
+486 NSKANLLSVPSVLT

-512 NVPFITGSTTLTSGG
+512 NVPFITGSATLTSGG
-527 TSSPYQTV
+527 TASPYQTV

-540 GLTLKVIPHIGE
+540 GLTLKVIPHIGD

-571 SAVSTTDITTTK
+571 NAVSTTDITTTK

-607 NTNSEQAVPGLSK
+607 TTGSTQAVPGLSK
-620 IPVLGRLF
+620 IPVVGRLF
-628 RSDNKT
+628 RSDSGSR
-634 NEKRNL
+634 EKRNL

-648 VRDGK
+648 IRDGQ
-653 SVNSLTQK
+653 SVNALTQK

-666 RSLQFLLDPDGNM
+666 RSLQLILDPNGNIS
-679 TRLPEQID
+679 RLPEQID
-687 RIYGDSTTSTLT
+687 RIYGDSTTDATT
-699 NSALGS
+699 NPSMNTID
-705 KDPTP
+705 KTP
-710 VALDP
+710 VAIQRA
-715 NVNTSSLNSSNRNMT
+715 V
-730 GSNTT
+730 TT
-735 RTTALAPAP
+735 PVINPP
-744 VVVVRPLVDMTAQP
+744 VVVVTPMVDVKP
-758 AVAINPPV
+758 ATPV
-766 TTTSRDGNTVIQT
+766 TSTTRDGNTVIQT